1 MRKIKQGERQKKNRK
16 EKERKKYIY
25 CGGMRVKRG
34 KKELKKKKKKGW
46 FIIVE
51 FHKVQLLKICT
62 LISSRIAEVY

>member
-34 KKELKKKKKKGW
+34 KKELKKKKR
-46 FIIVE
+46 
-51 FHKVQLLKICT
+51 KVGLL
-62 LISSRIAEVY
+62 L